1 MVDVTY
7 VFSSYREAEILICW
21 TGLVEITLIKFYM
34 HQDFLC
40 VNDCNK

>member
-21 TGLVEITLIKFYM
+21 TGLVEITLIKFLYASG
-34 HQDFLC
+34 FSLR
-40 VNDCNK
+40 